1 MIQEVIIEKESLE
14 YYEYLSQKYKEIVSF
29 LGKTDGAVDLV
40 KVQLYFDRAVVPFS
54 SWKAH
59 QYLETYSSRK
69 DDSEKKE
76 PAEVLSPEGRKNL
89 LKALSKKY
97 GLQAGEGKYVL
108 RAILQDDKL
117 VELKMRMAQ
126 AGYKYDANSKSFVEV
141 KE

>member
-1 MIQEVIIEKESLE
+1 MIQEVIIEKEYLE
-14 YYEYLSQKYKEIVSF
+14 YYQYLDQKYREIVSF

-40 KVQLYFDRAVVPFS
+40 KVQMYFDRAVVPFS
-54 SWKAH
+54 SWSG
-59 QYLETYSSRK
+59 ESK

-108 RAILQDDKL
+108 RARLQDDKL

-126 AGYKYDANSKSFVEV
+126 AGYKYDANSKSFVEAR
-141 KE
+141 